1 MGGVFSS
8 TTAPKP
14 DAYEAQ
20 KKLSDQRTAA
30 MTELNNTIA
39 RLQKA
44 IASAAANEQKDSLDV
59 LNKLNATAAT
69 LQKSAADM
77 PPEDIEKQRGTIDA
91 QLLAQMQIMEPVSAA
106 SETVPDAVSA
116 PVPVS
121 AQAVP
126 IVPTKPP
133 EEFSISSIAKKVG
146 IITFNLTY
154 FIVTIVS
161 VILGGIVLSNMYV
174 GDRYSGIS
182 RIFYFIYGCAFFPLV
197 LLYPIPVLLGML
209 KAPQWNA
216 LLIPLVD
223 NSKSSPIDPTKVMT
237 GFESLKQ
244 FLYNNL
250 ASPLIGYD
258 NTEKA
263 TWPLLLLSSVLSA
276 LFITMSFVMRYVF
289 TPNTFD
295 LVKGKNQSAR
305 DYFY

>member
-1 MGGVFSS
+1 
-8 TTAPKP
+8 
-14 DAYEAQ
+14 
-20 KKLSDQRTAA
+20 
-30 MTELNNTIA
+30 
-39 RLQKA
+39 
-44 IASAAANEQKDSLDV
+44 
-59 LNKLNATAAT
+59 
-69 LQKSAADM
+69 
-77 PPEDIEKQRGTIDA
+77 
-91 QLLAQMQIMEPVSAA
+91 
-106 SETVPDAVSA
+106 
-116 PVPVS
+116 
-121 AQAVP
+121 
-126 IVPTKPP
+126 
-133 EEFSISSIAKKVG
+133 
-146 IITFNLTY
+146 
-154 FIVTIVS
+154 
-161 VILGGIVLSNMYV
+161 
-174 GDRYSGIS
+174 
-182 RIFYFIYGCAFFPLV
+182 
-197 LLYPIPVLLGML
+197 ML